1 MDKDVF
7 RMLVKMAVKQARQI
21 TDDAEALEVKMLYKQ
36 WDKQIDRPLVA
47 GEYIQ
52 YQDVL
57 YKVLQAHTVQEAWTP
72 TDAPSLFAKVLVDP
86 TGETIPDWEQP
97 DSTNPY
103 MTGDKV
109 MFEGKVYQSLIDNNV
124 WSPTAYP
131 QGWEEVVENNEGE

>member
-21 TDDAEALEVKMLYKQ
+21 TDDAEALKVKMLYKQ
-36 WDKQIDRPLVA
+36 WDKQIDKPLEV

-72 TDAPSLFAKVLVDP
+72 TNAPSLFAKVLIDP
-86 TGETIPDWEQP
+86 TGETILNWEQP

-103 MTGDKV
+103 MKGDKV
-109 MFEGKVYQSLIDNNV
+109 IHNGKTYVCTIDNNV
-124 WSPTAYP
+124 WEPGVY
-131 QGWEEVVENNEGE
+131 GWEEITEQRGE

>member
-7 RMLVKMAVKQARQI
+7 RMIVKMAVKQARQI
-21 TDDAEALEVKMLYKQ
+21 TDDAEALKVKMLYKQ
-36 WDKQIDRPLVA
+36 WDKQIDKPLEV

-72 TDAPSLFAKVLVDP
+72 TNAPSLFAKVLIDP
-86 TGETIPDWEQP
+86 TGETILNWEQP

-103 MTGDKV
+103 MKGDKV
-109 MFEGKVYQSLIDNNV
+109 IHNGKTYVCTIDNNV
-124 WSPTAYP
+124 WEPGVY
-131 QGWEEVVENNEGE
+131 GWEEITEQRGE

>member
-21 TDDAEALEVKMLYKQ
+21 TDDAEALKVKMLYKQ
-36 WDKQIDRPLVA
+36 WDKQIDKPLEV

-57 YKVLQAHTVQEAWTP
+57 YKVLQAHTVQEAWAP
-72 TDAPSLFAKVLVDP
+72 TNAPSLFAKVLIDP
-86 TGETIPDWEQP
+86 TGETILDWEQP

-103 MTGDKV
+103 MKGDKV
-109 MFEGKVYQSLIDNNV
+109 IHNGKTYVCTIDNNV
-124 WSPTAYP
+124 WEPGVY
-131 QGWEEVVENNEGE
+131 GWEEITEQRGE

>member
-7 RMLVKMAVKQARQI
+7 RMIVKMAVKQARQI
-21 TDDAEALEVKMLYKQ
+21 TDDTEALQVKMLYKQ
-36 WDKQIDRPLVA
+36 WDKQIDKPLEV

-72 TDAPSLFAKVLVDP
+72 TNAPSLFAKVLIDP
-86 TGETIPDWEQP
+86 TGETILDWEQP

-103 MTGDKV
+103 MKGDKV
-109 MFEGKVYQSLIDNNV
+109 IHNGKTYVCTIDNNV
-124 WSPTAYP
+124 WEPGVY
-131 QGWEEVVENNEGE
+131 GWEEITEQRGE

>member
-1 MDKDVF
+1 MDKDDF

-21 TDDAEALEVKMLYKQ
+21 TDDAEALEVKMLFKQ
-36 WDKQIDRPLVA
+36 WDKQIDKPLEV

-72 TDAPSLFAKVLVDP
+72 TNAPSLFAKVLIDP
-86 TGETIPDWEQP
+86 TGETILDWEQP

-103 MTGDKV
+103 MKGDKV
-109 MFEGKVYQSLIDNNV
+109 IHNGKTYVCTIDNNV
-124 WSPTAYP
+124 WEPGVY
-131 QGWEEVVENNEGE
+131 GWEEITEQRGE

>member
-21 TDDAEALEVKMLYKQ
+21 TDDAETLEVKMLYKQ
-36 WDKQIDRPLVA
+36 WDKQIDKPLEV

-72 TDAPSLFAKVLVDP
+72 TNAPSLFAKVLVDP
-86 TGETIPDWEQP
+86 TGETILDWEQP

-103 MTGDKV
+103 MKGDKV
-109 MFEGKVYQSLIDNNV
+109 KFEGKIYQSLIDNNV

-131 QGWEEVVENNEGE
+131 QGWEEITEQEGE

>member
-21 TDDAEALEVKMLYKQ
+21 TDDTEALEVKMLYKQ
-36 WDKQIDRPLVA
+36 WDKQIDKPLEV

-72 TDAPSLFAKVLVDP
+72 TNAPSLFAKVLIDP
-86 TGETIPDWEQP
+86 TGETILDWEQP

-103 MTGDKV
+103 MKGDKV
-109 MFEGKVYQSLIDNNV
+109 IHNGKTYVCTIDNNV
-124 WSPTAYP
+124 WEPGVY
-131 QGWEEVVENNEGE
+131 GWEEITEQRGE

>member
-21 TDDAEALEVKMLYKQ
+21 TDDAEALKVKTLYKQ
-36 WDKQIDRPLVA
+36 WDKQIDKPLEV

-72 TDAPSLFAKVLVDP
+72 TNAPSLFAKVLIDP
-86 TGETIPDWEQP
+86 TSETILNWEQP

-103 MTGDKV
+103 MKGDKV
-109 MFEGKVYQSLIDNNV
+109 IHNGKTYVCTIDNNV
-124 WSPTAYP
+124 WEPGVY
-131 QGWEEVVENNEGE
+131 GWEEITEQRGE

>member
-36 WDKQIDRPLVA
+36 WDKQIGKPLEV

-72 TDAPSLFAKVLVDP
+72 TNAPSLFAKVLIDP
-86 TGETIPDWEQP
+86 TGETILDWEQP

-103 MTGDKV
+103 MKGDKV
-109 MFEGKVYQSLIDNNV
+109 IHNGKTYVCTIDNNV
-124 WSPTAYP
+124 WEPGVY
-131 QGWEEVVENNEGE
+131 GWEEITEQRGE

>member
-1 MDKDVF
+1 MDKDIF

-36 WDKQIDRPLVA
+36 WDKQIDKPLEV

-72 TDAPSLFAKVLVDP
+72 TNAPSLFAKVLIDP
-86 TGETIPDWEQP
+86 TGETILNWEQP

-103 MTGDKV
+103 MKGDKV
-109 MFEGKVYQSLIDNNV
+109 IHNGKTYVCTIDNNV
-124 WSPTAYP
+124 WEPGVY
-131 QGWEEVVENNEGE
+131 GWEEITEQRGE

>member
-21 TDDAEALEVKMLYKQ
+21 TDDAEALKVKMLYKQ
-36 WDKQIDRPLVA
+36 WDKQIDKPLEV

-72 TDAPSLFAKVLVDP
+72 TNAPSLFAKVLIDP
-86 TGETIPDWEQP
+86 TGETILDWEQP

-103 MTGDKV
+103 MKGDKV
-109 MFEGKVYQSLIDNNV
+109 IHNGKTYVCTIDNNV
-124 WSPTAYP
+124 WEPGVY
-131 QGWEEVVENNEGE
+131 GWQEITEQRGE

>member
-1 MDKDVF
+1 MDKDIF

-21 TDDAEALEVKMLYKQ
+21 TDDTEALKVKMLYKQ
-36 WDKQIDRPLVA
+36 WDKQIDKPLEV

-72 TDAPSLFAKVLVDP
+72 TNAPSLFAKVLIDP
-86 TGETIPDWEQP
+86 TGETVLDWEQP

-109 MFEGKVYQSLIDNNV
+109 IHNGKTYVCTIDNNV
-124 WSPTAYP
+124 WEPGVY
-131 QGWEEVVENNEGE
+131 GWEEITEQRGE

>member
-36 WDKQIDRPLVA
+36 WDKQIDKPLEV

-72 TDAPSLFAKVLVDP
+72 TNAPSLFAKVLIDP
-86 TGETIPDWEQP
+86 TGETILDWEQP

-103 MTGDKV
+103 MKGDKV
-109 MFEGKVYQSLIDNNV
+109 IHNGKTYVCTIDNNV
-124 WSPTAYP
+124 WEPGVY
-131 QGWEEVVENNEGE
+131 GWEEVV

>member
-7 RMLVKMAVKQARQI
+7 RMIVKMAVKQARQI
-21 TDDAEALEVKMLYKQ
+21 TDDAEALQVKMLYKQ
-36 WDKQIDRPLVA
+36 WDKQIDKPLEV

-72 TDAPSLFAKVLVDP
+72 TNAPSLFAKVLIDP
-86 TGETIPDWEQP
+86 TGETILDWEQP

-103 MTGDKV
+103 MKGDKV
-109 MFEGKVYQSLIDNNV
+109 IHNGKTYVCTIDNNV
-124 WSPTAYP
+124 WEPGVY
-131 QGWEEVVENNEGE
+131 GWDQF

>member
-21 TDDAEALEVKMLYKQ
+21 TDDAEALKVKMLYKQ
-36 WDKQIDRPLVA
+36 WDKQIDKPLEV

-72 TDAPSLFAKVLVDP
+72 TNAPSLFAKVLIDP
-86 TGETIPDWEQP
+86 TGETILNWEQP
-97 DSTNPY
+97 GSTNPY
-103 MTGDKV
+103 MKGDKV
-109 MFEGKVYQSLIDNNV
+109 IHNGKTYVCTIDNNV
-124 WSPTAYP
+124 WEPGVY
-131 QGWEEVVENNEGE
+131 GWEEITE

>member
-7 RMLVKMAVKQARQI
+7 RMIVKMAVKQARQI

-36 WDKQIDRPLVA
+36 WDKQIDKPLEV

-72 TDAPSLFAKVLVDP
+72 TNAPSLFAKVLIDP
-86 TGETIPDWEQP
+86 TGETILNWEQP

-103 MTGDKV
+103 MKGDKV
-109 MFEGKVYQSLIDNNV
+109 IHNGKTYVCTIDNNV
-124 WSPTAYP
+124 WEPGVY
-131 QGWEEVVENNEGE
+131 GWEEITEQRGE

>member
-1 MDKDVF
+1 MDKDIF

-21 TDDAEALEVKMLYKQ
+21 TDDAEALKVKMLYKQ
-36 WDKQIDRPLVA
+36 WDKQIDKPLEV

-72 TDAPSLFAKVLVDP
+72 TNAPSLFAKVLIDP
-86 TGETIPDWEQP
+86 TGETILDWEQP

-103 MTGDKV
+103 MKGDKV
-109 MFEGKVYQSLIDNNV
+109 IHNGKTYVCTIDNNV
-124 WSPTAYP
+124 WEPGVY
-131 QGWEEVVENNEGE
+131 GWEEITEQRGE

>member
-21 TDDAEALEVKMLYKQ
+21 TDDAEALQVKMLYKQ
-36 WDKQIDRPLVA
+36 WDKQIDKPLEV

-86 TGETIPDWEQP
+86 TGETILDWEQP

-103 MTGDKV
+103 MKGDKV
-109 MFEGKVYQSLIDNNV
+109 IHNGKTYVCTIDNNV
-124 WSPTAYP
+124 WEPGVY
-131 QGWEEVVENNEGE
+131 GWEEITEQRGE

>member
-7 RMLVKMAVKQARQI
+7 RMIVKMAVKQARQI

-36 WDKQIDRPLVA
+36 WDKQIDKPLEV

-72 TDAPSLFAKVLVDP
+72 TNAPSLFAKVLIDP
-86 TGETIPDWEQP
+86 TGETILDWEQP

-103 MTGDKV
+103 MKGDKV
-109 MFEGKVYQSLIDNNV
+109 IHNGKTYVCTIDNNV
-124 WSPTAYP
+124 WEPGVY
-131 QGWEEVVENNEGE
+131 GWEEITEQRGE